1 MDNIQDSA
9 KPVRKTIQRD
19 SNEIDKTKISISFS
33 KTNLTKNQLSAFD
46 SSANLNTEIPM
57 KARVRIDNRSV

>member
-33 KTNLTKNQLSAFD
+33 KTNLTKNRLSAFD